1 MERGRETWKEGGRG
15 RHGRRE
21 GNMEGGRETW
31 KEGGREREGDM
42 EGGRENL
49 RQVRP
54 EKATAMCKEY
64 QRSPLLV
71 QG

>member
-1 MERGRETWKEGGRG
+1 MT
-15 RHGRRE
+15 
-21 GNMEGGRETW
+21 EGGRETW
-31 KEGGREREGDM
+31 KEGWKGREREGGRHGREGDM
-42 EGGRENL
+42 ERGRENL

>member
-1 MERGRETWKEGGRG
+1 MEGEG
-15 RHGRRE
+15 
-21 GNMEGGRETW
+21 EGGRETW
-31 KEGGREREGDM
+31 KEGGREGDM
-42 EGGRENL
+42 ERGRENL

-64 QRSPLLV
+64 QRNPLLV

>member
-1 MERGRETWKEGGRG
+1 MERRREGGRHGKREGGRG
-15 RHGRRE
+15 R
-21 GNMEGGRETW
+21 
-31 KEGGREREGDM
+31 EGDM
-42 EGGRENL
+42 KRGRENL

-64 QRSPLLV
+64 QHSPLLV

>member
-1 MERGRETWKEGGRG
+1 MKGGREREGG

-21 GNMEGGRETW
+21 GG
-31 KEGGREREGDM
+31 REGDM
-42 EGGRENL
+42 ERGRENL

-54 EKATAMCKEY
+54 EKASATCKEY
-64 QRSPLLV
+64 QHNPLLV